1 MFVSERSKF
10 TLNIPSIGSAEYLT
24 DVKENERNERY
35 TLIFQVSSPLNINPP
50 SYVQSTHHEETI
62 PANVAKDNPSICSWT
77 DREFGPTHVVSQVSD
92 NLKGQV
98 CVGRNPEKINHD
110 TSFSMPLTFLWPNLV
125 FFTDYIWLQWG
136 FCV

>member
-1 MFVSERSKF
+1 M
-10 TLNIPSIGSAEYLT
+10 
-24 DVKENERNERY
+24 
-35 TLIFQVSSPLNINPP
+35 NPP

-98 CVGRNPEKINHD
+98 CVGQNPEKINHD
-110 TSFSMPLTFLWPNLV
+110 ISFSMPLTFLWPNLV
-125 FFTDYIWLQWG
+125 FFTDYIRLQWG